1 VYCCSREFR
10 FVISHMYILIFNQIN
25 PYYYLLFL
33 TALLPFAIYKLIIL
47 NHQEKLF
54 ILKCREKG
62 GGK

>member
-1 VYCCSREFR
+1 
-10 FVISHMYILIFNQIN
+10 MYILIFNQIN